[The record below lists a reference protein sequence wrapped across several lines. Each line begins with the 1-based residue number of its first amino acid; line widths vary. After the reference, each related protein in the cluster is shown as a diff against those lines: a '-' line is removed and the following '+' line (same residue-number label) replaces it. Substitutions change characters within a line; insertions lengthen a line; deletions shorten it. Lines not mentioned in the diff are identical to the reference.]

1 MIKRLDNENAQ
12 PSTFRAKNWVE
23 TNDQLHGTCNTNSE
37 VKFKTTMLKLTLRN
51 YSDTYVL
58 AKTAIAVARQGADA
72 AGKETDRSSW
82 QVTFENC
89 ATTK

>member
-1 MIKRLDNENAQ
+1 MIKLLHNENAQ
-12 PSTFRAKNWVE
+12 PSTFRTKNRVE
-23 TNDQLHGTCNTNSE
+23 TNDQLRGTYNTNSE
-37 VKFKTTMLKLTLRN
+37 VKFKTTMLKLKLRN

-58 AKTAIAVARQGADA
+58 VKTAITVARQGADA
-72 AGKETDRSSW
+72 AGKEVDRNSR